1 MPVVRSRRRWGRVLE
16 LVRQGGAGFCDLDA
30 I

>member
-16 LVRQGGAGFCDLDA
+16 LVRQGGGFCDLDA